1 MVRYELVI
9 AADLENVSTLQLMG
23 GLQDP
28 NFRYFFKLE
37 CESCGLVTDKESW
50 VCLNKQVLVPK
61 INRYV
66 HLHQK
71 CRGCEREGII
81 KMVPIP
87 LQKDPE
93 WRRWDEASPYTE
105 AHYRRGWPVPLMK
118 FECEGLEP
126 IDFVLKDGPHWRV
139 ESKSGMVYKNV
150 DLSGGDWAEW
160 DEKMNA
166 PVAITNFRWGP
177 QVVKGWPWP
186 WYRTRYWK

>member
-1 MVRYELVI
+1 MVKYELMI
-9 AADLENVSTLQLMG
+9 TAELDNVSTLQLMD

-28 NFRYFFKLE
+28 NFRYFFKMQ
-37 CESCGLVTDKESW
+37 CEKCGLQTEKESW
-50 VCLNKQVLVPK
+50 VCLNKQVFVPK
-61 INRYV
+61 SNRYV

-93 WRRWDEASPYTE
+93 WRRWDEATPYTDY
-105 AHYRRGWPVPLMK
+105 HGRKGLPVPLMK

-126 IDFVLKDGPHWRV
+126 FDFILKGPHWRV
-139 ESKSGMVYKNV
+139 KSKSGIIFENV

-166 PVAITNFRWGP
+166 PVVITNFKWSLD
-177 QVVKGWPWP
+177 VVKGWV
-186 WYRTRYWK
+186 WYGTRYWK